1 MNRDQVFGLLV
12 QLKGRVKV
20 IWGELTND
28 PDRKAEGT
36 IDKLYGRLQQRFGDS
51 KQQLKR
57 TLDRVRMP

>member
-1 MNRDQVFGLLV
+1 MNRDQVFGLV
-12 QLKGRVKV
+12 AQLKGKAKV

-57 TLDRVRMP
+57 TLDRVRLP

>member
-1 MNRDQVFGLLV
+1 MNRDQVLGLLA
-12 QLKGRVKV
+12 QLKGKAKV

-36 IDKLYGRLQQRFGDS
+36 VDKLYGRVQQRLGDS